1 MNSFD
6 RPLVS
11 IIIPTYNRK
20 TVVDRAIESVI
31 KQTYPHWELHIV
43 DDESDDDT
51 WKDLLSKLPRWKG
64 KLSSFG
70 RNKKSIQVHQTEH
83 RGVSGARNFG
93 MGRTEGEWIAFL
105 DSDDEWFPEKLSKQ
119 MDFHKS
125 HPEFFF
131 SQTREVWNKK
141 GNLMEPKGKYKKL
154 SGLFLKESLELC
166 MVTSSSFFAHKQ
178 SLETIGGFRIELP
191 VCEDYDLWNRILLSG
206 HPIGLLEENLMVRYG
221 GSDDQ
226 LSNQYQ
232 ALERF
237 RLYSLLLTKEEFRVI
252 GKWES
257 LEPLTKSLFQN
268 AIQSRLKTILQGR
281 VKRGKEIEWI
291 QRLMADFLS
300 DKPISKMDLES
311 LLDEN
316 QFEF

>member
-1 MNSFD
+1 MNTFD

-20 TVVDRAIESVI
+20 TIVDRAIQSVVN
-31 KQTYPHWELHIV
+31 QTYPHWELHIV
-43 DDESDDDT
+43 DDGSTDGT
-51 WKDLLSKLPRWKG
+51 WMDLLSKLPGWKG

-70 RNKKSIQVHQTEH
+70 RNHKSIQIHQTEH
-83 RGVSGARNFG
+83 RGVSRARNFG
-93 MGRTEGEWIAFL
+93 IESASGEWVAFL
-105 DSDDEWFPEKLSKQ
+105 DSDDEWYPDKLSKQ
-119 MDFHKS
+119 IEFHKS

-141 GNLMEPKGKYKKL
+141 GNLMGPKGKYRKL
-154 SGLFLKESLELC
+154 SGWFLKESLELC
-166 MVTSSSFFAHKQ
+166 MVTSSSFFAHKPT
-178 SLETIGGFRIELP
+178 LETIGGFRIELP

-237 RLYSLLLTKEEFRVI
+237 RLYSLLLTHKEFREV
-252 GKWES
+252 GKWDL
-257 LEPLTKSLFQN
+257 LELQTKSLFQK
-268 AIQSRLKTILQGR
+268 AITTRGETILQGR
-281 VKRGKEIEWI
+281 SKRGKETDWI
-291 QRLMADFLS
+291 KRLLENFQSEKSISLEDLS
-300 DKPISKMDLES
+300 ALLVDS
-311 LLDEN
+311 L
-316 QFEF
+316 F